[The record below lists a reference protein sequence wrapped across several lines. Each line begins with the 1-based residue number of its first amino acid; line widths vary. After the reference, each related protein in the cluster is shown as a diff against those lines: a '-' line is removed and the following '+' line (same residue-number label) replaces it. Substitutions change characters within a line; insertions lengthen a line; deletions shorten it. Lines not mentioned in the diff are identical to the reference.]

1 MRKMTT
7 WAVLGSVLI
16 SVMLALVIA
25 AAFSVAPTSPAEACA
40 DTQPPAHAT
49 QSPVR
54 GSAVNSSAV
63 NSSSEHHR
71 YLIAVR
77 MGWAS

>member
-16 SVMLALVIA
+16 SIMLALVIA
-25 AAFSVAPTSPAEACA
+25 AAFSVAPTSPAEACPA
-40 DTQPPAHAT
+40 TQPPAHAT
-49 QSPVR
+49 QSPAR
-54 GSAVNSSAV
+54 AANGGSGN
-63 NSSSEHHR
+63 HR

>member
-1 MRKMTT
+1 
-7 WAVLGSVLI
+7 VLI
-16 SVMLALVIA
+16 SMMLALVIA

-49 QSPVR
+49 QSPVN
-54 GSAVNSSAV
+54 GSAVNGNAA
-63 NSSSEHHR
+63 NGNAANGSSEHHR

>member
-7 WAVLGSVLI
+7 WTVLGSVLI
-16 SVMLALVIA
+16 SMMLGLVIA
-25 AAFSVAPTSPAEACA
+25 AAFTVAPTSPAEACSKA
-40 DTQPPAHAT
+40 QSPAHAT
-49 QSPVR
+49 QSPVN
-54 GSAVNSSAV
+54 GSSGSSGQ
-63 NSSSEHHR
+63 HR